1 MSCLK
6 ISDVYTYLDGG
17 LSADERAGI
26 ESHLEGCPRCR
37 AAVED
42 RRLLA
47 KAAASLPPLDLPADF
62 TQQVM
67 VRILPTKVL
76 LPGWLIGLAA
86 GLAPL
91 ALLIGIFIQ
100 SGEDLLDL
108 LSRFGDSVW
117 VFLKNAAV
125 LTAKA
130 LTLIDLAGKLL
141 SPLGQAVYRLLA
153 IVPHLISP
161 TAQILILFV
170 SLAFLIAFICAFG
183 KRFLAGEKT

>member
-1 MSCLK
+1 MNCLK
-6 ISDVYTYLDGG
+6 ISDVYIYLDGG
-17 LSADERAGI
+17 LSADERASI
-26 ESHLEGCPRCR
+26 ESHLDSCPRCR
-37 AAVED
+37 AAVKER
-42 RRLLA
+42 RRLA
-47 KAAASLPPLDLPADF
+47 EAASSLPPLDLPADF

-67 VRILPTKVL
+67 VRILPAKTS

-86 GLAPL
+86 VLAPL

-100 SGEDLLDL
+100 SGENLLDL
-108 LSRFGDSVW
+108 LDRFGDSVW

-141 SPLGQAVYRLLA
+141 RPLAQAVYRLLA
-153 IVPHLISP
+153 IVPKLISP

-170 SLAFLIAFICAFG
+170 GLAFLVALICAFG

>member
-1 MSCLK
+1 MNCLK
-6 ISDVYTYLDGG
+6 ISDVYIYLDGG
-17 LSADERAGI
+17 LSADERASI
-26 ESHLEGCPRCR
+26 ESHLDGCPRCR
-37 AAVED
+37 AEVKER
-42 RRLLA
+42 RRLA
-47 KAAASLPPLDLPADF
+47 EAASSLPPLDLPADF

-67 VRILPTKVL
+67 VRILPAKAS

-86 GLAPL
+86 VLTPL

-100 SGEDLLDL
+100 SGENLLDL

-130 LTLIDLAGKLL
+130 LTLIHLAGKLL
-141 SPLGQAVYRLLA
+141 RPLAQAVYRLLA
-153 IVPHLISP
+153 IVPNLISP

-170 SLAFLIAFICAFG
+170 SLAFFVALICAFG